1 MAKRQKKSKPD
12 NRLNYGEVSRE
23 LKSGGPARLYL
34 LYGREDY
41 LREAFLGELKA
52 LCLPEGEDDFSYHR
66 LDGKNLD
73 MRELSDAVNA
83 LPFLTERTL
92 TEVRGYD
99 FARCRDAEA
108 ASLERLISD
117 IPDCCTLV
125 FVQDTDFEPDQRTK
139 IIKAVAKYGKLIDFT
154 SQGQGPLV
162 QWIRKRFAALGK
174 NATPD
179 ACLTLIYLS
188 GELMNGLIPEIEKIA
203 AGTAGELVTAE
214 DVSRLA
220 LRIPEARVFEMTDY
234 LAARDY
240 DGAARTLADL
250 MSMGEEPI
258 AILAVIGM
266 QMRRLYAARVAL
278 DEKLG
283 SDFVRENCGAGARSP
298 PLCRN
303 GLCHEERR
311 RRRGA
316 ADAAADTPRGGGGRM
331 ISVKEVIVVEG
342 RYDRNTLSQVFDA
355 VIVET
360 SGFGVFNDRE
370 KLALLRRLAE
380 ARGLVVLTDSDGA
393 GFVIR
398 NFLKGAIDPA
408 LVKQAYIPDIAGR
421 ERRKRAPSKEGKLG
435 VEGMKPEVLI
445 EALRRAG
452 ATLGGEEPA
461 RRAGGITKAT
471 LYELGLSGGP
481 GSAEKRRALLKELD
495 LPEKLSANA
504 LLDVLNA
511 LYTEAELREIT
522 GSVPQL

>member
-1 MAKRQKKSKPD
+1 M
-12 NRLNYGEVSRE
+12 L
-23 LKSGGPARLYL
+23 
-34 LYGREDY
+34 
-41 LREAFLGELKA
+41 
-52 LCLPEGEDDFSYHR
+52 
-66 LDGKNLD
+66 
-73 MRELSDAVNA
+73 
-83 LPFLTERTL
+83 
-92 TEVRGYD
+92 
-99 FARCRDAEA
+99 
-108 ASLERLISD
+108 
-117 IPDCCTLV
+117 
-125 FVQDTDFEPDQRTK
+125 
-139 IIKAVAKYGKLIDFT
+139 
-154 SQGQGPLV
+154 
-162 QWIRKRFAALGK
+162 
-174 NATPD
+174 
-179 ACLTLIYLS
+179 
-188 GELMNGLIPEIEKIA
+188 
-203 AGTAGELVTAE
+203 
-214 DVSRLA
+214 
-220 LRIPEARVFEMTDY
+220 
-234 LAARDY
+234 
-240 DGAARTLADL
+240 
-250 MSMGEEPI
+250 
-258 AILAVIGM
+258 
-266 QMRRLYAARVAL
+266 
-278 DEKLG
+278 
-283 SDFVRENCGAGARSP
+283 
-298 PLCRN
+298 
-303 GLCHEERR
+303 
-311 RRRGA
+311 
-316 ADAAADTPRGGGGRM
+316 
-331 ISVKEVIVVEG
+331 SVKEVIVVEG

-522 GSVPQL
+522 GSVPQ